1 MGGVLVR
8 HRARLPALP
17 GAGDAARAA
26 AYSLGEGSTPLI
38 PLRHL
43 PQAAGAGAVHVW
55 VKYEGLNP
63 TASFKDRGMVVAV
76 AHAAAGGVRCV
87 VCASTGNTSASAA
100 AYAAR
105 ANIACLILLP
115 QGKVAAGKIAQAVA
129 HNAVMVQIEGD
140 FDDAM
145 RAVRAH
151 GESGEVAV
159 VNSINPLRLQ
169 GQKTAAFEVIEDLGG
184 TPDFHALPVGN
195 AGNITAH
202 WIGYSEAAGRGTAA
216 CAYCS
221 GECATCAPLAGG
233 EMPPVMLGYQAAG
246 AAPFI
251 SGAPVD
257 KPETV
262 ATAIRIGN
270 PQSFAAART
279 ALEESGGWVS
289 AVTDEEI
296 LRTQRQL
303 AALEGVFCEPA
314 SAASVA
320 GVLKDAAGGR
330 IPAGARVVC
339 TLTGHGL
346 KEPDLF
352 PLPPITPVPVAAL
365 GETIAAQIAKHSK

>member
-1 MGGVLVR
+1 MMGGVLLR
-8 HRARLPALP
+8 YRDRLPAI
-17 GAGDAARAA
+17 AGEAAQLAG
-26 AYSLGEGSTPLI
+26 YSLGEGSTPLI
-38 PLRHL
+38 PLHNL
-43 PQAAGAGAVHVW
+43 PQAEGVGGAHLW

-63 TASFKDRGMVVAV
+63 TASFKDRGMAVAV
-76 AHAAAGGVRCV
+76 ASAAAAGMRCV

-105 ANIACLILLP
+105 AGMACLILLP
-115 QGKVAAGKIAQAVA
+115 LGKVAAGKIAQAVA
-129 HNAVMVQIEGD
+129 HNAVIVQIEGD

-151 GESGEVAV
+151 GDSGEVAV
-159 VNSINPLRLQ
+159 VNSINPMRLQ
-169 GQKTAAFEVIEDLGG
+169 GQKTAAFEVIEDLAG
-184 TPDFHALPVGN
+184 TPDYHALPVGN

-216 CAYCS
+216 CSHCK
-221 GECATCAPLAGG
+221 GECGICTPLPGG

-246 AAPFI
+246 AAPFL
-251 SGAPVD
+251 SGAPVQQ
-257 KPETV
+257 PETV

-270 PQSFAAART
+270 PQSFAAAQT
-279 ALEESGGWVS
+279 ALEESGGWVG
-289 AVTDEEI
+289 AVRDEEI
-296 LRTQRQL
+296 LHMQRQL

-320 GVLKDAAGGR
+320 GVVKDIRSGR

-352 PLPPITPVPVAAL
+352 PLPPITPTPVAAL
-365 GETIAAQIAKHSK
+365 PQVIAAQIAKHSG